1 MHSCTLFNTCRQ
13 TMAMVCVFLIWM
25 FCAQLA
31 GLVCKMILALIP
43 GMI

>member
-1 MHSCTLFNTCRQ
+1 
-13 TMAMVCVFLIWM
+13 MAMVCVFLIWM

-31 GLVCKMILALIP
+31 GWLVCKMILALIP